1 MVKVDLYFVVGEL
14 KVLIE
19 KIDGYCFF
27 FVLCLINP

>member
-19 KIDGYCFF
+19 KIDGYYIFR
-27 FVLCLINP
+27 FVFN